1 MGGSE
6 RDKCRF
12 FEYSVTLNTW
22 DIIDTHL
29 AEFALASYHSKLMLV
44 GGRECEFDY
53 HGLCT
58 QKPPTNKVWFL
69 GDRYQFQEAEIPP
82 MNKSRKCA
90 LAIGHENHLIVVGGD
105 DGEPRT
111 VEIYDDETK
120 KWLFA
125 PSLPE
130 SQQLLQSVVMHSD
143 GNLYIQL
150 SKVLWATLKS
160 LNDSCTPNVQE
171 SNNLTSFWKEI
182 PNSLDRIHSNLTLC
196 QDNLLILG
204 SSLQIQQDEKYMFI
218 YRPYDPSQQWIDI
231 ADVPLD
237 LHKYTTN
244 MSHIISLP
252 GDQLLLFGQSG
263 YWKEVM
269 LLISFQGT
277 AMFLYINVL
286 LGWLVIIFKAYGV
299 VFDAQFIKYK

>member
-1 MGGSE
+1 
-6 RDKCRF
+6 
-12 FEYSVTLNTW
+12 
-22 DIIDTHL
+22 
-29 AEFALASYHSKLMLV
+29 
-44 GGRECEFDY
+44 
-53 HGLCT
+53 
-58 QKPPTNKVWFL
+58 
-69 GDRYQFQEAEIPP
+69 
-82 MNKSRKCA
+82 
-90 LAIGHENHLIVVGGD
+90 
-105 DGEPRT
+105 
-111 VEIYDDETK
+111 
-120 KWLFA
+120 
-125 PSLPE
+125 
-130 SQQLLQSVVMHSD
+130 MHSD

-231 ADVPLD
+231 ADFPLD

-263 YWKEVM
+263 HWKEVM
-269 LLISFQGT
+269 FLISFQGT

-286 LGWLVIIFKAYGV
+286 LGWLAIIFKGYGV
-299 VFDAQFIKYK
+299 VFDAQLIKYKRLCTNTIPICFNAKTQMNINHAFLDISESNFLCQHLKTTDSNELTLLSFSI